1 MSLDVYS
8 FNIPTCRTVYP
19 IKLIRSIKFPPDGSP
34 HLQAVTEDLSENY
47 TITKFIGDNP
57 KRSFVRNALSHS
69 SLFACEY
76 CFGHAVR
83 FRDCHT
89 ADTIKRKKCYL
100 LQKEDIQQKIQT
112 IQNTPG
118 TVESKKLDDEKIDL
132 LLSIEKDL
140 DDVEKKAQSPKTQLV
155 WPANTINKEPRT
167 KEQLL
172 DIINRIENGN
182 EELTN
187 YDVKG
192 VKGRSL
198 LIDLPGFDIVNDIP
212 TEYLHS
218 VSIGLVKRLLEL
230 TFNMGS
236 NRQRTC
242 LLYTSPSPRD

>member
-1 MSLDVYS
+1 M
-8 FNIPTCRTVYP
+8 
-19 IKLIRSIKFPPDGSP
+19 
-34 HLQAVTEDLSENY
+34 
-47 TITKFIGDNP
+47 
-57 KRSFVRNALSHS
+57 
-69 SLFACEY
+69 
-76 CFGHAVR
+76 
-83 FRDCHT
+83 
-89 ADTIKRKKCYL
+89 
-100 LQKEDIQQKIQT
+100 
-112 IQNTPG
+112 
-118 TVESKKLDDEKIDL
+118 

-140 DDVEKKAQSPKTQLV
+140 DDVEKKAQSRKTQLV

-236 NRQRTC
+236 NRQRTTTRKLSSPGTFNQ
-242 LLYTSPSPRD
+242 LLTDIKVPHEFSRRIRDLDFNVYKAQEFRNVLIFLFPIVLECIEIGCRERDLWLLLAFMIRACIIPNNEFNYVEKNDIKMAAYSFYTVYEQLFGPRNCTYTVHVVCSHILQIRGIPL